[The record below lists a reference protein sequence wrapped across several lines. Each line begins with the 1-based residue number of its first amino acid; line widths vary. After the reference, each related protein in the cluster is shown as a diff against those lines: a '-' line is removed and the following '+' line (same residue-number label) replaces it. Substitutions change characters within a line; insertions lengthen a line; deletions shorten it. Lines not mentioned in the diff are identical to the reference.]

1 MKYIVELN
9 DVDGNHF
16 QIEMHL
22 PWNSRK
28 TYDGNSTWKALDSGF
43 IKYHS
48 GGCQTG
54 ENASFEPTDI
64 ELICGETWGI
74 EFSAFFDSA
83 GLVNSSGAGEVI
95 QPWCV
100 NFKSGKFGW
109 TLIS

>member
-9 DVDGNHF
+9 DDDGKHF

-22 PWNSRK
+22 PWLEY
-28 TYDGNSTWKALDSGF
+28 TIDVGNTTWKALDSGF

-48 GGCQTG
+48 GGCLRDKKG
-54 ENASFEPTDI
+54 GFEPTDI
-64 ELICGETWGI
+64 RLVEGEYYGI
-74 EFSAFFDSA
+74 QLFKFFDSA
-83 GLVNSSGAGEVI
+83 SLVNSSGVGKVE

-100 NFKSGKFGW
+100 SFKPGKFGW

>member
-9 DVDGNHF
+9 DDDGNHF

-22 PWNSRK
+22 PWQESS
-28 TYDGNSTWKALDSGF
+28 TDAGNSTWKALDSSF

-48 GGCQTG
+48 GGCVANKKVG
-54 ENASFEPTDI
+54 FHPTDI
-64 ELICGETWGI
+64 VLISVEYWGI
-74 EFSAFFDSA
+74 KFSALFDWA
-83 GLVNSSGAGEVI
+83 GLVNSSGAGEAM

-100 NFKSGKFGW
+100 NFKPGKFGW